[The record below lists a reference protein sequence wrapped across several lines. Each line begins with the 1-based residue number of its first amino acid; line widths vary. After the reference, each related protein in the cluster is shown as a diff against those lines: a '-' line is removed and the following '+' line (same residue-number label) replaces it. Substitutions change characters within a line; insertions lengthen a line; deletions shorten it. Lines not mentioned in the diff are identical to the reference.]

1 MKLFYLSVVVSVFIM
16 ACGNNSANKQ
26 EADDD
31 SLIVNTIYSW
41 EATIDSSYL
50 LKMVKDSAKGPDSF
64 TVTAVLS
71 FINNKYPEIKLEM
84 VRQSNDTLF
93 VKSDDASYL
102 TQRMG
107 STGPTLYFGDAVY
120 NLTEIPG
127 IRYVDF
133 AIEEGDHAG
142 PGTYNRESFNNE

>member
-1 MKLFYLSVVVSVFIM
+1 
-16 ACGNNSANKQ
+16 
-26 EADDD
+26 
-31 SLIVNTIYSW
+31 YSW
-41 EATIDSSYL
+41 EATIDSNYL
-50 LKMVKDSAKGPDSF
+50 LKMVKDSANGPDSF
-64 TVTAVLS
+64 SVAAVLV
-71 FINNKYPEIKLEM
+71 FINNKYPEIKLDM

-107 STGPTLYFGDAVY
+107 STGPTLYFGDVVF

-133 AIEEGDHAG
+133 DIEEGDHAG
-142 PGTYNRESFNNE
+142 PGTYTRESFNNE